1 MMMIYEKNT
10 GKPSTRFVTDGIH
23 SAGIEVWHFEYIE
36 WLEAKASSYDRLL
49 AKKLTDEELDSPPAS
64 KILKEMAEKAEA
76 YDSLMSMNSVSENE
90 IRIVLDGNAWC
101 AYRMPFRNLQEDDA
115 GFGST
120 PQMALTALLEVE
132 LPYGRDDNHA

>member
-1 MMMIYEKNT
+1 MMEKTEMMKKFEAET
-10 GKPSTRFVTDGIH
+10 GKQ
-23 SAGIEVWHFEYIE
+23 SAIVKFMAGGQAMEIRSYPRLGVFDYSVDYIS
-36 WLEAKASSYDRLL
+36 WLESKASAYDR
-49 AKKLTDEELDSPPAS
+49 
-64 KILKEMAEKAEA
+64 
-76 YDSLMSMNSVSENE
+76 LMSMNSVSENE

-132 LPYGRDDNHA
+132 LPDGRDANHDNN